1 MSTTHYH
8 IVVKSDSSEACEF
21 TGENTSLRIFFFPF
35 FGLSGSLGCRSRVS
49 VSGVAGLELGKLPT
63 KSAGNCSEHSV
74 SMSNMVNNL
83 RVLSIFLEDEVN
95 EKYPGPRRE
104 LDLHCGILKSCHLR
118 ISPGIVW
125 SSPHSWRLLNAM

>member
-74 SMSNMVNNL
+74 SMSKMVNNL
-83 RVLSIFLEDEVN
+83 RVLSIFWKMRSTKNTQDRGE
-95 EKYPGPRRE
+95 
-104 LDLHCGILKSCHLR
+104 
-118 ISPGIVW
+118 
-125 SSPHSWRLLNAM
+125 SSICIAES